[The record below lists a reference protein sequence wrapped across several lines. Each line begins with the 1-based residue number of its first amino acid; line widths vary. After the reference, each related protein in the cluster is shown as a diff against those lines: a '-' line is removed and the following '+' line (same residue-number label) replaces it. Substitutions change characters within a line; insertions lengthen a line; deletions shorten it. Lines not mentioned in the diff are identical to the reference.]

1 MKKKAIVA
9 GHICLD
15 ITPLFGQKKAERV
28 SEILQPGKLVE
39 VGAADVHTGGAV
51 ANTGLGM
58 KKLGADVR
66 LLAKVGNDAFG
77 TMVQKILN
85 QYGAGDDLIV
95 SDEDSTS
102 YSVVLAIPGI
112 DRMFLHNAGANN
124 TFSEEDIPD
133 SALDG
138 VSLFHFGYPPLMQR
152 MYEDDGEHLVN
163 LMRRVKNRGI
173 ATSLDLAAV
182 DPQSRAGQCD
192 WEKILERTLP
202 YIDFFV
208 PSFEELC
215 FMLDRSKYDQLVEAH
230 EGDDITKHL
239 SLEDDIRPLADKC
252 LKLGAKAVLLKC
264 GAPGMYLKTSDKMQ
278 ETGERL
284 ALDAEKWNLFE
295 AFEPSFQIDHVLSGT
310 GAGDTSIAAFLTS
323 ILEGYG
329 PKESLENASAT
340 GALCCTAVDAV
351 SGLLPLREVR
361 KKIDGGWE
369 KSYPIV

>member
-15 ITPLFGQKKAERV
+15 ITPLFEEKGAKKV
-28 SEILQPGKLVE
+28 SDILQPGKLVE

-77 TMVQKILN
+77 AMIRKILN
-85 QYGAGDDLIV
+85 RYGAGDDLIV

-102 YSVVLAIPGI
+102 YSVVLAVPGI

-133 SALDG
+133 SALDDI
-138 VSLFHFGYPPLMQR
+138 SLFHFGYPPLMR
-152 MYEDDGEHLVN
+152 KMYEDDGTHLAD
-163 LMRRVKNRGI
+163 LLCRVKKQGI
-173 ATSLDLAAV
+173 TTSLDLAGV
-182 DPQSRAGQCD
+182 DPQSRAGQSD
-192 WEKILERTLP
+192 WKKILERTLP
-202 YIDFFV
+202 YVDFFV

-215 FMLDRSKYDQLVEAH
+215 FMLDRPKYRHLLETY

-239 SLEDDIRPLADKC
+239 SLEKDIRPLADQC

-278 ETGERL
+278 KTGARL
-284 ALDAEKWNLFE
+284 DLDADKWNLFE
-295 AFEPSFQIDHVLSGT
+295 AFEPSFKIDHVISGT

-329 PKESLENASAT
+329 PKEALENASAT

-351 SGLLPLREVR
+351 SGLIPLPEIRR
-361 KKIDGGWE
+361 KIDGGWE
-369 KSYPIV
+369 KY